1 MLRFML
7 FASTALTVAATGIA
21 PSSAQV
27 PETAA
32 APADGAEPADDEVR
46 LGEVVVTA
54 RRREERLSE
63 VPTAASVIG
72 GDALAERGGA
82 RTSGELLADQ
92 PSVRFNN
99 LNSSVTSELS
109 IRASSTARATNGDPS
124 VGLYRNAS

>member
-7 FASTALTVAATGIA
+7 FASTAMTVAATGIEPA
-21 PSSAQV
+21 AAQV

-32 APADGAEPADDEVR
+32 APAPADGAEPADDEVR

-82 RTSGELLADQ
+82 RT
-92 PSVRFNN
+92 
-99 LNSSVTSELS
+99 
-109 IRASSTARATNGDPS
+109 
-124 VGLYRNAS
+124 

>member
-1 MLRFML
+1 MPKWALWEEHMLRFML
-7 FASTALTVAATGIA
+7 FASTAMTVAATGIEPA
-21 PSSAQV
+21 AAQV

-32 APADGAEPADDEVR
+32 APAPADGAEPADDEVR

-109 IRASSTARATNGDPS
+109 IRASS
-124 VGLYRNAS
+124 